1 MIRCLSCRK
10 SSDNPN
16 LYIVKLISDTSLDK
30 MPTTGKNVVGISNS
44 AVFADGSE
52 LIISTP
58 QGTKKYIYE
67 KKEFASD
74 DIELENND
82 IKDNN
87 PKRFEIDDDGAVYIG

>member
-10 SSDNPN
+10 SSDNSN

-30 MPTTGKNVVGISNS
+30 IPTTGKNVVGISNS

-58 QGTKKYIYE
+58 QGTKKYIYGE
-67 KKEFASD
+67 KGFASD
-74 DIELENND
+74 DIELED
-82 IKDNN
+82 SGIKDNN
-87 PKRFEIDDDGAVYIG
+87 SKRFVINDDGTIYFN